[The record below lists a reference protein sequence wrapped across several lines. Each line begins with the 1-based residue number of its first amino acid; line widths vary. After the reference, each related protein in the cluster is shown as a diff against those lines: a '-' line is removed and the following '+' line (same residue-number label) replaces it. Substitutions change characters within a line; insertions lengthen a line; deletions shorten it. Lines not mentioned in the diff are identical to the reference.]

1 MTSVRL
7 MPPRGRYL
15 ANDVGQLAGVSGETV
30 GQWARYD
37 YIRSSQSAPGEYP
50 RVYSFQDVA
59 EAILV
64 HELLD
69 KKVPLKA
76 LGPVIEALREEFGDW
91 PLQHAHLETVSDQG
105 IPIAALLVKR
115 GDLRYELGEHGW
127 QTVAGTT
134 VNPQRVAVDLTQG
147 GWAARQLPG
156 LRHIEVNPDRLSGRP
171 TIRGR
176 RVPVALVAELADEPD
191 GVEMLHEDYDLDEE
205 QIDDAR
211 RWWKATRSYELTA
224 A

>member
-1 MTSVRL
+1 MASASP

-15 ANDVGQLAGVSGETV
+15 ANEVGQLAGVSGETV

-50 RVYSFQDVA
+50 PVYSFQDVA

-64 HELLD
+64 HDLLE

-76 LGPVIEALREEFGDW
+76 LRPVIDALREEYGDW
-91 PLQHAHLETVSDQG
+91 PLQSAHLETVSDQD

-115 GDLRYELGEHGW
+115 GDMRYELGEHGW
-127 QTVAGTT
+127 QTIADTT
-134 VNPQRVAVDLTQG
+134 VNPQRVAADLTHG

-171 TIRGR
+171 TIRGPAR
-176 RVPVALVAELADEPD
+176 AR
-191 GVEMLHEDYDLDEE
+191 G
-205 QIDDAR
+205 AR
-211 RWWKATRSYELTA
+211 RRAGR
-224 A
+224 